1 MQYRNQNGINR
12 KPKVECRELLFF
24 ESQWSSRVEIDRQ
37 FIAVTLVTDDSVD
50 PMQEKNPNEINR
62 KPDVKCQMRY
72 DQLDLPVRQLR
83 SSISDYLL

>member
-1 MQYRNQNGINR
+1 MSG
-12 KPKVECRELLFF
+12 VVFV

-83 SSISDYLL
+83 SSISD